1 MKSLTILAFVCLIA
15 ASAAFT
21 DDEAVA
27 ALKKVILIALIIWID
42 W

>member
-1 MKSLTILAFVCLIA
+1 VCLIA

-27 ALKKVILIALIIWID
+27 ALKKVIIFAFNICID
-42 W
+42 RQ